1 MKKILC
7 TIFLLPVLC
16 VALSATN
23 AKAEAEDL
31 FVEDELSPDALI
43 TDVTLAWNASRGGV
57 GYNLYYGRA
66 SGVYTGGVTVTKT
79 SAVVGVRGTR
89 TVYFAV
95 TAFNADGVESDYSD
109 EVQWP

>member
-16 VALSATN
+16 VALSG
-23 AKAEAEDL
+23 AKAEDL
-31 FVEDELSPDALI
+31 LVEDELSPDAPI
-43 TDVTLAWNASRGGV
+43 TDITLAWDASQDGV
-57 GYNLYYGRA
+57 GYNLYYGRV
-66 SGVYTGGVTVTKT
+66 SGVYIRGVTVTNT

-109 EVQWP
+109 EVHWP